1 MSERE
6 KNKASSIAIASSSSS
21 SSSSYGVNGQL
32 GVAYVDTTLEDHVFH
47 SFGVTAS
54 EVIHFKVAVMVIRE
68 ACGFN

>member
-6 KNKASSIAIASSSSS
+6 KNKASSIAIASS